1 MNFIFSMKTFHANSF
16 KFELLKLKNKKKEE
30 KKKRE
35 TQHLTRRTGRKF
47 LSVPVRAT
55 VEILR

>member
-30 KKKRE
+30 KKKARNTALNTE
-35 TQHLTRRTGRKF
+35 NW
-47 LSVPVRAT
+47 S
-55 VEILR
+55 